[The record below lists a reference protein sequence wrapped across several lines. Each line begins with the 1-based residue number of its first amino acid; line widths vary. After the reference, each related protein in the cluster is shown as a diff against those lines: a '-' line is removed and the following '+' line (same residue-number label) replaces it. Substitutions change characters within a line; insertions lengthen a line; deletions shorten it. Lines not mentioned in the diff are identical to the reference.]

1 MYVLNLLWRL
11 ALLSVVAILLFGSV
25 VPGESKLQRF
35 DEKVA
40 AEIRWFALLDSAG
53 FEFPRIIT
61 AQMILETGDFSSEIY
76 HDNNNY
82 FGMKY
87 RKTNDFT
94 SGAQHGHANY
104 ANVYQSLK
112 DYRRYQRMILRLARK
127 QGYIIKSEEDYL
139 WLLEHLPHCKNC
151 RYAEDLQYTN
161 KLRSL
166 LKELPSWPA

>member
-1 MYVLNLLWRL
+1 
-11 ALLSVVAILLFGSV
+11 
-25 VPGESKLQRF
+25 
-35 DEKVA
+35 
-40 AEIRWFALLDSAG
+40 
-53 FEFPRIIT
+53 
-61 AQMILETGDFSSEIY
+61 
-76 HDNNNY
+76 
-82 FGMKY
+82 MKY

-139 WLLEHLPHCKNC
+139 WLLEHLPQCKNC

-161 KLRSL
+161 KLRRL